1 MTFIIRLPF
10 DTKPLM
16 TGKTICVKITEWQLK
31 NGSEGDSLSVVTREC
46 EFEKTLITILC
57 SNFYDERKQFY

>member
-31 NGSEGDSLSVVTREC
+31 NGSEGDSLSVVTRES
-46 EFEKTLITILC
+46 EFEKTLITI
-57 SNFYDERKQFY
+57 